1 MTRPKSGGYG
11 RPPVETRFRPGQSGN
26 RKGRPPGSKNLTT
39 LVRQALNEKVTI
51 QQNGRTKRVTKSEV
65 IAKQL
70 VNQAAAKD
78 WTALRLLL
86 GFYQLFG
93 EEPVP
98 ARAENQ
104 SMGESD
110 RAILER
116 LKTRLTKVQS
126 E

>member
-1 MTRPKSGGYG
+1 MARPKGGGYG
-11 RPPVETRFRPGQSGN
+11 RPPLETRFRPGQSGN
-26 RKGRPPGSKNLTT
+26 LKGRPKGSKNLAT

-51 QQNGRTKRVTKSEV
+51 QQGGRPKRVTKSEV

-86 GFYQLFG
+86 GFYQMFG
-93 EEPVP
+93 DEPP
-98 ARAENQ
+98 AASADQ
-104 SMGESD
+104 SPLADSD

-116 LKTRLTKVQS
+116 LKARLNKLQP